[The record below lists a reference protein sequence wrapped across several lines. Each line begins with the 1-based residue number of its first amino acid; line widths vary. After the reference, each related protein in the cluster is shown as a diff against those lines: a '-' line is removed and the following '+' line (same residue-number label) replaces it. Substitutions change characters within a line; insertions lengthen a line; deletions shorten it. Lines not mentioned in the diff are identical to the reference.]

1 MSTQSQLVPVLREGI
16 DIVKIFTYKTIKEY
30 FNNHFENI
38 AQGDCNKLSGII
50 LNIIFG
56 TPNTNEE
63 IKKTQGQYNDEI
75 QQVINE
81 LPGILGDFCN
91 TITDA
96 LRIQILCDGYNN
108 IDSTPILEQ
117 AEQLKILQKDRELPL
132 PNTFIVSVR
141 ELGAENQLLAP
152 MQ

>member
-16 DIVKIFTYKTIKEY
+16 DIVKIVTYKTIKEY
-30 FNNHFENI
+30 FNQHFSSIE
-38 AQGDCNKLSGII
+38 QSDCNKLSGII

-56 TPNTNEE
+56 TPNIEEE
-63 IKKTQGQYNDEI
+63 IIKKQVQFKTEI
-75 QQVINE
+75 QRVIDE
-81 LPGILGDFCN
+81 LPGVFGDFCD

-96 LRIQILCDGYNN
+96 LRIQVLCDGYNN

-117 AEQLKILQKDRELPL
+117 AAQLKILQKDRELPL
-132 PNTFIVSVR
+132 PNTFIILVR
-141 ELGAENQLLAP
+141 ELGAKHQLLAP